1 MTCDKTAGFYR
12 LTPGINRYGNHVH
25 IDLGELVDLPGGLDG
40 EMDVEGLHLDG
51 DWFWVAGWRSLK
63 RGKPDPKVTPG
74 EDLAAMAKIKWDPN
88 RTFIA
93 RIPLIE

>member
-1 MTCDKTAGFYR
+1 MTCDKTAGFDR

-51 DWFWVAGWRSLK
+51 DWFWVAGCRSS
-63 RGKPDPKVTPG
+63 
-74 EDLAAMAKIKWDPN
+74 AAN
-88 RTFIA
+88 RTPRSRPA
-93 RIPLIE
+93 RTWPPWPRSNGTRTARSSPESH